1 MKRLLIAEILTGDFL
16 FTWTSQ
22 AETVAINY
30 SCANSKSLS
39 FCITLN
45 VEHISGIKLS
55 RIGGIAAA
63 ASHGPTPKPRT
74 GAFRWRVNLYLG
86 NYSPLGNHSRR
97 REQRRCAFFPP
108 FLRTPFVAWLS
119 AMSAAGRTWHISLGQ
134 CRRPSS
140 ASRRRMG
147 RHFPPTET
155 LDRVS
160 SQFLW
165 RYRTTNTVFL
175 FFNLFCVFVECRPIS
190 KCIQFCA
197 TLCIRKEEESDSIRL
212 RYTKRRKV
220 IYIERGR
227 V

>member
-63 ASHGPTPKPRT
+63 ASHGPTPKLRT
-74 GAFRWRVNLYLG
+74 GTFRWRVNLYLG

-97 REQRRCAFFPP
+97 REQRRCAFFPL
-108 FLRTPFVAWLS
+108 FFEHLLLRGCLQCLPLAAPDISVWASADGHRARRDGAWAVISPQLKHSTESLPSSSGATERPTPSSYSSTCSVCS
-119 AMSAAGRTWHISLGQ
+119 SSAARFPSAF
-134 CRRPSS
+134 SS
-140 ASRRRMG
+140 ARR
-147 RHFPPTET
+147 F
-155 LDRVS
+155 
-160 SQFLW
+160 
-165 RYRTTNTVFL
+165 
-175 FFNLFCVFVECRPIS
+175 
-190 KCIQFCA
+190 A
-197 TLCIRKEEESDSIRL
+197 
-212 RYTKRRKV
+212 
-220 IYIERGR
+220 
-227 V
+227 